1 MLAHA
6 GEGPVADAVARQ
18 GEGEQ
23 GSCLQVEAPVDP
35 PGEGMVQEARGG
47 GIHQVDPAVQAGRK
61 PDCSARR
68 ESRAGSAGEH
78 IGMPDCLPLSRPAP
92 SPPPPH
98 PPTNHADADHERRVV
113 GVDGDLVAAGQVQH
127 RLHHG
132 VQVEARLCWG
142 WGEVRGGWEMRSEVK
157 GG

>member
-1 MLAHA
+1 MKICILELLCMLAHA

-68 ESRAGSAGEH
+68 E
-78 IGMPDCLPLSRPAP
+78 
-92 SPPPPH
+92 
-98 PPTNHADADHERRVV
+98 
-113 GVDGDLVAAGQVQH
+113 
-127 RLHHG
+127 
-132 VQVEARLCWG
+132 
-142 WGEVRGGWEMRSEVK
+142 
-157 GG
+157 